1 VLFPRHNSAP
11 PAAAM
16 SKITRENL
24 RSKINDITTYSSEEK
39 KRKFVETVELQIGLK
54 NYDVAREKRFSGS
67 IKLPNVP
74 RPGLKLCV
82 LGDQAH
88 IDEAKGCGMPF
99 MAVDDLKKFNK
110 NKKLIK
116 KFAKKYYGFLASES
130 LMRQI
135 PRLLG
140 PTLNKLGKFPT
151 LLTHSDTMVVKADEV
166 RSTVKFQMK
175 KVLGLGVAVGHVNMT
190 EDQLAKNIN
199 LSINF
204 LVSLL
209 KKNWQNIKSIHVK
222 SSMGPAHRL
231 Y

>member
-1 VLFPRHNSAP
+1 
-11 PAAAM
+11 M
-16 SKITRENL
+16 SKISRDNL
-24 RSKINDITTYSSEEK
+24 RGKIQQMQDLSLNEK

-74 RPGLKLCV
+74 RPGLKLCI

-140 PTLNKLGKFPT
+140 PTLNKVGKFPT

-209 KKNWQNIKSIHVK
+209 KKNWQNIKSVNIK
-222 SSMGPAHRL
+222 STMGPPLRL
-231 Y
+231 F

>member
-1 VLFPRHNSAP
+1 
-11 PAAAM
+11 M

-24 RSKINDITTYSSEEK
+24 RSTIQELTKASQEK

-67 IKLPNVP
+67 IKLPNIP
-74 RPGLKLCV
+74 RPNLKLCI

-99 MAVDDLKKFNK
+99 MSVDDLKKFNK

-140 PTLNKLGKFPT
+140 PTLSKVGKFPT

-166 RSTVKFQMK
+166 RATVKFQMK
-175 KVLGLGVAVGHVNMT
+175 KVLGLGIAVGHVEMT
-190 EDQLAKNIN
+190 EDQLARNIN
-199 LSINF
+199 LAINF

-209 KKNWQNIKSIHVK
+209 KKNWQNIRSIVVK
-222 SSMGPAHRL
+222 STMGTPYRL

>member
-1 VLFPRHNSAP
+1 
-11 PAAAM
+11 M

-24 RSKINDITTYSSEEK
+24 RSTIQQLTKASEEK

-67 IKLPNVP
+67 IKLPAIP
-74 RPGLKLCV
+74 RPNLKLCI

-99 MAVDDLKKFNK
+99 MSVDDLKKFNK

-140 PTLNKLGKFPT
+140 PTLSKVGKFPT

-175 KVLGLGVAVGHVNMT
+175 KVLGLGIAVGHVEMT
-190 EDQLAKNIN
+190 EDQLARNIN

-209 KKNWQNIKSIHVK
+209 KKNWQNIRSITVK
-222 SSMGPAHRL
+222 STMGAPFRL

>member
-1 VLFPRHNSAP
+1 MGLSPETVLFPRHNSAP
-11 PAAAM
+11 FAAAM
-16 SKITRENL
+16 SKINA
-24 RSKINDITTYSSEEK
+24 ITTYSTEEK

-99 MAVDDLKKFNK
+99 MAVDDLNK

-166 RSTVKFQMK
+166 RATVKFQMK

-190 EDQLAKNIN
+190 EDQLARNIN

-209 KKNWQNIKSIHVK
+209 KKNWQNIRSVHVK
-222 SSMGPAHRL
+222 SSMGPSHRL

>member
-1 VLFPRHNSAP
+1 
-11 PAAAM
+11 M

-24 RSKINDITTYSSEEK
+24 RATIQQLTEASQEK

-67 IKLPNVP
+67 IKLPNIP
-74 RPGLKLCV
+74 RPNLKLCI

-99 MAVDDLKKFNK
+99 MSVDDLKKFNK

-116 KFAKKYYGFLASES
+116 KFAKKYYGFMASES

-140 PTLNKLGKFPT
+140 PTLSKVGKFPT
-151 LLTHSDTMVVKADEV
+151 LLTHSDSMVVKADEV
-166 RSTVKFQMK
+166 RATIKFQMK
-175 KVLGLGVAVGHVNMT
+175 KVLGLGMAVGHVEMT
-190 EDQLAKNIN
+190 EDQLARNIN

-209 KKNWQNIKSIHVK
+209 KKNWQNIRSIVVK
-222 SSMGPAHRL
+222 STMGAPFRL